1 MSAWKQNAD
10 VKEGLFFFIFYL
22 IVGSEAA
29 EPLGIGF
36 NFN

>member
-10 VKEGLFFFIFYL
+10 VKEGLFFIFYL